1 MAKRRSTEGKKGK
14 HGRDESEYTEGLAA
28 QRRRNKFIIT
38 LIAVVI
44 IAAILL
50 VVSYFIFL
58 TPEEEEEEKPVLS
71 AAQLS
76 VGGNP
81 PNPIGFNFT
90 INNPENKEDLY
101 STLISG
107 LPPGW
112 TVDLPT
118 TIPVDKKE
126 SVKTNFTITPLV
138 ETARNHT
145 YPFTLTITSGNTQ
158 QSYSLDYTLIVFL
171 TTYEFQLLCLNNTHD
186 ADPGNSTVYALLIRN
201 GQNGEDTIYLSY
213 TESHLPSNW
222 SVNFEFDSITIPAWE
237 SRVVICTVN
246 TSENSSKGRYDIKL
260 IATASSG
267 ATAELWV
274 NTSLILDFAQ
284 DKVEEGDKV
293 QIDYIG
299 VFPDAFMFDT
309 SLFEAANNTD
319 LPKTPDFNPSAFPS
333 SYTPLGVYIGPSDPD
348 PGDNYTQ
355 VIQGF
360 WEGSI
365 GLKVNETT
373 VVRIPPEKAYTN
385 PSDALYGKTLIFQ
398 IKLISIDG

>member
-14 HGRDESEYTEGLAA
+14 HGRDGSGYTEGLAA

-38 LIAVVI
+38 IMAVVI
-44 IAAILL
+44 IAVILL
-50 VVSYFIFL
+50 VVSYFFFL
-58 TPEEEEEEKPVLS
+58 TPEEEVEEKSVLS

-90 INNPENKEDLY
+90 INNPKNKEDIY
-101 STLISG
+101 STLIFG
-107 LPPGW
+107 LPPDW
-112 TVDLPT
+112 ILDLPA
-118 TIPVDKKE
+118 TISVDKKE

-138 ETARNHT
+138 NTARNQT

-171 TTYEFQLLCLNNTHD
+171 TTYQFKLLSLNNTHD
-186 ADPGNSTVYALLIRN
+186 ADPGNSTAYALLIRN
-201 GQNGEDTIYLSY
+201 GQNIEDTIYLSY

-222 SVNFEFDSITIPAWE
+222 SVNFEFDSITIPAWQ
-237 SRVVICTVN
+237 SQVVIFTVN

-274 NTSLILDFAQ
+274 NTSLILDFTQ

-293 QIDYIG
+293 QIDYTG
-299 VFPDAFMFDT
+299 VFPEGLMFDT
-309 SLFEAANNTD
+309 SVFEAANNTD
-319 LPKTPDFNPSAFPS
+319 LPKTVDFSPLPNY
-333 SYTPLGVYIGPSDPD
+333 SYSPLEVYVGPSDDD

-360 WEGSI
+360 WEGTL

-373 VVRIPPEKAYTN
+373 VVRIPPEKAYTS
-385 PSDALYGKTLIFQ
+385 PEHGLWGKTLIFQ
-398 IKLISIDG
+398 IRLISIDG